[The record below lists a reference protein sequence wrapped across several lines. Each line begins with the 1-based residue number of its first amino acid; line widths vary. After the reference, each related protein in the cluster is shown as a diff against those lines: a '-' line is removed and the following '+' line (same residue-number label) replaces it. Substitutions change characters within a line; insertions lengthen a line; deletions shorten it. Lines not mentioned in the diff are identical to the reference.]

1 MTPPATYSP
10 KLGRYVDLEI
20 LGQGGMGAVYRARD
34 PALDRTVAIKVVL
47 DATPEFLQRF
57 EREARAIAR
66 LSHPNVV
73 QVYDVGQDESGWPY
87 FVMELV
93 PGRSLDAILKE
104 RGRLPPTEVADLIRQ
119 AAEGLEA
126 AHQAGIVHRDVK
138 PHNLLL
144 ENGGRL
150 RVVDFGV
157 ARDSRSQEELT
168 STNATLGTLHY
179 MAPEVLSGEVADA
192 RSDVYSLG
200 LVAFHLLTGRPPFT
214 APSAVGVAMKQMN
227 EPLPDLAKEAP
238 GTPPELKR
246 LVERMTRKPRAERPV
261 HCSDVS
267 REAASIV
274 ELLRTRPTLPAPDKG
289 GPRVLVLGAAAGL
302 GLLSAGVVA
311 LVLARSGGKK
321 DVASAPAPIV
331 ASASSGAPSGS
342 APVGDPSRAAP
353 PASSAPSATAPAAPT
368 ATAPATTKARRSG
381 PLRVAILRFRNLSKD
396 PQVNNLN
403 EGLAELATDV
413 FTRELRGKVV
423 IVERN
428 QVDEMNLPEL
438 FRGKEPYMDRDSA
451 ARIGKVLGAEIVV
464 QGAFEQVGDK
474 LRVTGRISSLE
485 TTEILD
491 TLVVTEAYNQPADML
506 RIEEVV
512 AERLKDKLL
521 VLLPQLRP

>member
-104 RGRLPPTEVADLIRQ
+104 RGRLPPAEVADLVRQ

-214 APSAVGVAMKQMN
+214 APSAVGVAMKQMS

-246 LVERMTRKPRAERPV
+246 LVERMTRKPRGERPLR
-261 HCSDVS
+261 CADVS

-274 ELLRTRPTLPAPDKG
+274 ELLRTRPTLPVSDKG
-289 GPRVLVLGAAAGL
+289 GPRALVLAAAAGL

-311 LVLARSGGKK
+311 LVLARSGGGKG
-321 DVASAPAPIV
+321 VAPAP
-331 ASASSGAPSGS
+331 APRAAPRGSDSPAPAPSPS
-342 APVGDPSRAAP
+342 GDPSRAAP
-353 PASSAPSATAPAAPT
+353 PAATAPAA
-368 ATAPATTKARRSG
+368 AAAPAAMAKVRKSG
-381 PLRVAILRFRNLSKD
+381 PVRVAILRFRNLTKD

-438 FRGKEPYMDRDSA
+438 FRGKEPYMDPGSA
-451 ARIGKVLGAEIVV
+451 ARIGKVLGAEVVV

-521 VLLPQLRP
+521 GLLPQLRP

>member
-104 RGRLPPTEVADLIRQ
+104 RNRLPPAEVADLIRQ

-157 ARDSRSQEELT
+157 ARDARSQEELT

-214 APSAVGVAMKQMN
+214 APSAVGVAMKQVN
-227 EPLPDLAKEAP
+227 EPLPDLEKEAP

-246 LVERMTRKPRAERPV
+246 LVERMTRKPRGERPMR
-261 HCSDVS
+261 CADVS

-274 ELLRTRPTLPAPDKG
+274 ELLRTRPTLPVSDKG
-289 GPRVLVLGAAAGL
+289 GPRALVLAAAAGL
-302 GLLSAGVVA
+302 GLLSAGVVV

-321 DVASAPAPIV
+321 DTVSAPAPPA
-331 ASASSGAPSGS
+331 ASASSDSPSTS
-342 APVGDPSRAAP
+342 APAGEPPRAAP
-353 PASSAPSATAPAAPT
+353 VANTAPSATAPANPA
-368 ATAPATTKARRSG
+368 ATAKVRRSG
-381 PLRVAILRFRNLSKD
+381 PVRVAILRFRNLTKD

-413 FTRELRGKVV
+413 FTRELRGKAV

-438 FRGKEPYMDRDSA
+438 FRGKEPYMDRESA
-451 ARIGKVLGAEIVV
+451 ARIGKVIGAEIVV

-474 LRVTGRISSLE
+474 LRVTGRISLLE

-521 VLLPQLRP
+521 ALLPQLRP

>member
-1 MTPPATYSP
+1 VTPPATYSP

-104 RGRLPPTEVADLIRQ
+104 RGRLPPAEVADLIRQ

-144 ENGGRL
+144 DNGGRL
-150 RVVDFGV
+150 RVLDFGV

-214 APSAVGVAMKQMN
+214 APSAVGVAMKQMS

-246 LVERMTRKPRAERPV
+246 LVERMTRKPRGERPMR
-261 HCSDVS
+261 CAEVS
-267 REAASIV
+267 REAASIA
-274 ELLRTRPTLPAPDKG
+274 ELLRTRPTLPVPDKG
-289 GPRVLVLGAAAGL
+289 GARGLVLAAAAAL

-321 DVASAPAPIV
+321 GEVSAPAPLAAP
-331 ASASSGAPSGS
+331 ASAEPS
-342 APVGDPSRAAP
+342 PLGDPSRAAP
-353 PASSAPSATAPAAPT
+353 PAAPAPAAAPPT
-368 ATAPATTKARRSG
+368 ATKVRKSG
-381 PLRVAILRFRNLSKD
+381 PVRVAILRFRNLTKD

-474 LRVTGRISSLE
+474 LRVTGRISLLE

-491 TLVVTEAYNQPADML
+491 TLVVTESYNQPADML

-521 VLLPQLRP
+521 ALLPQLRP